1 MDCLILDSTGE
12 DFGKHA
18 YSQLAEF
25 EVEAETRK
33 LNLIDI
39 PGEMSRSDAE
49 SFIVIADSSEKF
61 MEQVMDKILE
71 LEMDKGVVEK
81 VLLDSSGESQE
92 VFRRR
97 AKRESG
103 EAAERLAEKIR

>member
-1 MDCLILDSTGE
+1 MDTLILDTTGE

-25 EVEAETRK
+25 SLEAEVK
-33 LNLIDI
+33 EVKLIDA
-39 PGEMSRSDAE
+39 PGEIARAGAE
-49 SFIVIADSSEKF
+49 SFIIIADSSEKF
-61 MEQVMDKILE
+61 IEPVIDKIIE
-71 LEMDKGVVEK
+71 LEIEKGVIEK

-97 AKRESG
+97 ARREAG
-103 EAAERLAEKIR
+103 EAAERLAEKMR

>member
-1 MDCLILDSTGE
+1 MDTLILDTTGE

-18 YSQLAEF
+18 YSQMAEF
-25 EVEAETRK
+25 QVNVEVKEVE
-33 LNLIDI
+33 LIDA
-39 PGEMSRSDAE
+39 PGEISRTDAN
-49 SFIVIADSSEKF
+49 SFLIICDGDEKF
-61 MEQVMDKILE
+61 IETVIDKILD
-71 LEMDKGVVEK
+71 LEMEKGFIEK

-97 AKRESG
+97 ARREAG